1 MLLYR
6 EAEAMEKRIH
16 VLLVVGLLILGF
28 LLGFCLTAHQR
39 TFRAQ
44 TPFENA
50 YPENGLE
57 YLSAGFVVE
66 RQEDQ

>member
-28 LLGFCLTAHQR
+28 LVGFCLTARQR
-39 TFRAQ
+39 TYRAQ

-57 YLSAGFVVE
+57 DLSAGFVVE

>member
-28 LLGFCLTAHQR
+28 LLGFCLTARQR
-39 TFRAQ
+39 TYRAQ

-57 YLSAGFVVE
+57 DLSAGFVVE
-66 RQEDQ
+66 RQE